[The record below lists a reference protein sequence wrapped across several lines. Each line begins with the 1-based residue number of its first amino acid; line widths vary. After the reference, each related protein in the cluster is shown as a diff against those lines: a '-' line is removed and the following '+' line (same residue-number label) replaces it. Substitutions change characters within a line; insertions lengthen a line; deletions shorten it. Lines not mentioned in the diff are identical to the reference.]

1 MKIINFYNCTSSY
14 TQTYYSPEYYERMR
28 CMSRIYDLEKFVKE
42 TELMV
47 AKHPQR
53 RQLNLD
59 LINARKELKKLKVE

>member
-1 MKIINFYNCTSSY
+1 
-14 TQTYYSPEYYERMR
+14 
-28 CMSRIYDLEKFVKE
+28 MSRIYDLEKFVKE